1 MTRLSEQELRRL
13 IKAGETNTVELKAAA
28 PRPVE
33 MAERLCGMANA
44 QGGLIIIGVEDAK
57 HTIVGVPDD
66 RLAMTIDTVLRAAR
80 QNVKPALV
88 LDPPEPELYEVG
100 GKRLVVVSC
109 TNEPWAS
116 VSIWWRILGE
126 ARNAYGTI
134 RCF

>member
-1 MTRLSEQELRRL
+1 
-13 IKAGETNTVELKAAA
+13 
-28 PRPVE
+28 
-33 MAERLCGMANA
+33 MANA

-100 GKRLVVVSC
+100 GKRLVV
-109 TNEPWAS
+109 AS
-116 VSIWWRILGE
+116 VPI
-126 ARNAYGTI
+126 
-134 RCF
+134 